1 MYNNPNFFPYSNYH
15 PRSSLFSNLKRLN
28 FSEILNGTQKTLNVI
43 NQAIPI
49 FYQIK
54 PLWNNAK
61 TMLKIANAINV
72 DEKKDKIVKNNPQ
85 KNISKEEITKKE
97 NNVKYNEPVF
107 FI

>member
-1 MYNNPNFFPYSNYH
+1 MYNNPNFFSYQSYH
-15 PRSSLFSNLKRLN
+15 PRNSLFSNFKRLN

-49 FYQIK
+49 FYQIR

-61 TMLKIANAINV
+61 TMLKIASAINV
-72 DEKKDKIVKNNPQ
+72 NEKQDKIVKNNPQ
-85 KNISKEEITKKE
+85 KEIIKKE
-97 NNVKYNEPVF
+97 NNIKYNEPVF